1 MNKSKI
7 ILSGDLADAYKSYTN
22 LKQELSKERSEKES
36 LQVEL
41 KEEKRIRR
49 IAEDNCQLTSVERD
63 RLLQELKTIKTEK
76 FLLEKKFDKQ
86 TNELG
91 DTLSEL
97 LMRRK
102 VVEEQNEDLKSFRD
116 IWDAVQNDLQ
126 DSERKR
132 VEAEATIEMLR
143 KELNNIQVQQR
154 AKKFPAKTNKK
165 IEDFFHPDGDVD
177 QKKGVSRKMRGYFP
191 ISQKQSTQ
199 RRYISRRRN
208 MLMLKLLVV
217 VVATIVVVIDD
228 CCCQNCNK

>member
-7 ILSGDLADAYKSYTN
+7 ILSGDLAQQLKEMTKHRDHLMDIYTDAYKSYTD

-63 RLLQELKTIKTEK
+63 QLLQELKTIKTEK

-86 TNELG
+86 TNELR

-97 LMRRK
+97 LMHRK

-177 QKKGVSRKMRGYFP
+177 QKKEAKDKTIRVVPESP
-191 ISQKQSTQ
+191 AIQKA
-199 RRYISRRRN
+199 
-208 MLMLKLLVV
+208 K
-217 VVATIVVVIDD
+217 
-228 CCCQNCNK
+228 KG